1 MQLYVCKGDC
11 LLFAV
16 YTNDFLVLLQSIQI
30 PSGLM
35 ITYQSWSCLSPMLWY
50 LSCYAVPYGRYRFHI
65 LINRNGILVNNVIL
79 FCNSRGSLEQV
90 RLSSFT
96 KLMIKILL
104 QLLSLLSRVFVTA
117 RSEWNSTWKSV
128 ETVLAT
134 ERCSIFAALTR
145 RKFGKIGSAICVSK
159 SWSPREKHLL

>member
-1 MQLYVCKGDC
+1 
-11 LLFAV
+11 
-16 YTNDFLVLLQSIQI
+16 
-30 PSGLM
+30 
-35 ITYQSWSCLSPMLWY
+35 
-50 LSCYAVPYGRYRFHI
+50 
-65 LINRNGILVNNVIL
+65 
-79 FCNSRGSLEQV
+79 
-90 RLSSFT
+90 
-96 KLMIKILL
+96 MIKILL

-159 SWSPREKHLL
+159 S